1 MKLIKVVDEP
11 IKIELSVCGRVAAG
25 YPAEAYNYIENN
37 IDLNRYIIR
46 NKSQTRCLWST
57 HSGLTGEGISLTDLL
72 VIDKGVK
79 PKESSI
85 LLFWYDG
92 EYTLRRI
99 VNHSDHVELVSIN
112 PDIKA
117 IIYSKD
123 ESAQQLGVLTFAI
136 KKFFISKDLKKETHN
151 FIEEGIDFNN
161 YILSE
166 WWETCFLL
174 WCGGDSMSGDGIE
187 KGDLLVIDRL
197 KDPYEDS
204 IQVFYLNREFTMKR
218 VTHKKDHYELISSNP
233 DMKPI
238 IIDKSDNLQRWGV
251 LTCAIKKYI

>member
-1 MKLIKVVDEP
+1 MKLINVVDES
-11 IKIELSVCGRVAAG
+11 IERELSIYGYVAAG

-37 IDLNRYIIR
+37 IDLNKYIIR
-46 NKSQTRCLWST
+46 NKSQTKCLFST
-57 HSGLTGEGISLTDLL
+57 HSGLTGEGIALTDLL
-72 VIDKGVK
+72 VIDKGLK
-79 PKESSI
+79 PKENSI

-99 VNHSDHVELVSIN
+99 LKHSDHVELVSIN
-112 PDIKA
+112 PDIRPIKYT
-117 IIYSKD
+117 ID
-123 ESAQQLGVLTFAI
+123 EPVQQLGVLTFVI
-136 KKFFISKDLKKETHN
+136 KKFFPSHNLQKEVHN
-151 FIEEGIDFNN
+151 LIEEGIDFND
-161 YILSE
+161 YILGD

-197 KDPYEDS
+197 KEPYTDS

-218 VTHKKDHYELISSNP
+218 VVHQKDHDELISSNP
-233 DMKPI
+233 AMKPI
-238 IIDKSDNLQRWGV
+238 IVDKSDNLQRWGV